1 MQRSKIWALAGP
13 VILANLSVPLLGAVD
28 TAVIGHL
35 DQAYNLAAV
44 AIGSTIIQFIY
55 WAFGFLRMGI
65 GGLAAQALGSKD
77 APEVRALF
85 TRGALIGLFVG
96 LVLWAIQSQ
105 ILWLALNLFD
115 GSAATK
121 SLASIYFE
129 IRIWSAPAVLVNYCL
144 IGWFIGMQN
153 TRAVLYLQVF
163 MNGLNIV
170 LDLYFVLNLGWGV
183 AGVAIATLIS
193 ELAAVIIGLLVY
205 RREVNRFDPGGKS
218 GSVWD
223 VNKLKRTLGINIDI
237 FIRTVCLLFA
247 FAFFTSQASGFGDI
261 TIAAHLVLIQFQFFL
276 SFGLDGF
283 AHAAEA
289 LVGNSIGSRNRLAL
303 RHAVN
308 ISSKWA
314 AGVAGAYM
322 LVYAI
327 IGEFIIGLLTSI
339 PEVRIVATDYLIWL
353 IISPAISVWSFML
366 DGIFIGATRSAEMRN
381 GMLISLI
388 VFISAALLLKPIMGY
403 GGVWVA
409 FTFFMIMRA
418 ITLGIFY
425 PRVEIDAK

>member
-85 TRGALIGLFVG
+85 TRGALIGLCVG

-115 GSAATK
+115 GSATTK
-121 SLASIYFE
+121 SLASLYFE

-289 LVGNSIGSRNRLAL
+289 LVGNSIGSKNRLAL

-327 IGEFIIGLLTSI
+327 AGEFIIGLLTSI

>member
-1 MQRSKIWALAGP
+1 M
-13 VILANLSVPLLGAVD
+13 LGAVD

-35 DQAYNLAAV
+35 DDAYNLAAV

-96 LVLWAIQSQ
+96 LVLLAIQSQ

-121 SLASIYFE
+121 SLAGLYFE

-327 IGEFIIGLLTSI
+327 AGEFIIGLLTSI

-403 GGVWVA
+403 GGVWLA
-409 FTFFMIMRA
+409 FTFFMTMRA
-418 ITLGIFY
+418 FTLGIFY

>member
-35 DQAYNLAAV
+35 DDAYNLAAV

-85 TRGALIGLFVG
+85 TRGALIGLCVG

-115 GSAATK
+115 GSATTK
-121 SLASIYFE
+121 SLASLYFE

-327 IGEFIIGLLTSI
+327 AGEFIIGLLTSI

>member
-85 TRGALIGLFVG
+85 TRGALIGLCVG
-96 LVLWAIQSQ
+96 LVLWTIQSQ

-121 SLASIYFE
+121 SLAGLYFE

-183 AGVAIATLIS
+183 AGVALATLIS

-289 LVGNSIGSRNRLAL
+289 LVGNSIGSKNRLAL

-327 IGEFIIGLLTSI
+327 AGEFIIGLLTSI

>member
-1 MQRSKIWALAGP
+1 M
-13 VILANLSVPLLGAVD
+13 LGAVD

-35 DQAYNLAAV
+35 DEAYNLAAV
-44 AIGSTIIQFIY
+44 AIGSTIILSIY

-85 TRGALIGLFVG
+85 TRGALIGLSVG

-121 SLASIYFE
+121 SLASLYFE

-289 LVGNSIGSRNRLAL
+289 LVGNSIGSKNRLAL

-327 IGEFIIGLLTSI
+327 AGEFIIGLLTSI

>member
-1 MQRSKIWALAGP
+1 M
-13 VILANLSVPLLGAVD
+13 PLLGAVD

-35 DQAYNLAAV
+35 DDAYNLAAV

-115 GSAATK
+115 GSAASK
-121 SLASIYFE
+121 SLASLYFE

-289 LVGNSIGSRNRLAL
+289 LVGNSIGSKNRLAL

-327 IGEFIIGLLTSI
+327 AGEFIIGLLTSI

-418 ITLGIFY
+418 VTLGIFY

>member
-1 MQRSKIWALAGP
+1 VQRSKIWALAGP

-85 TRGALIGLFVG
+85 TRGALIGLCVG

-115 GSAATK
+115 GSATTK
-121 SLASIYFE
+121 SLASLYFE

-223 VNKLKRTLGINIDI
+223 LNKLKRTLGINIDI

-289 LVGNSIGSRNRLAL
+289 LVGNSIGSKNRLAL

-327 IGEFIIGLLTSI
+327 AGEFIIGLLTSI

>member
-35 DQAYNLAAV
+35 DDAYNLAAV

-121 SLASIYFE
+121 SLASLYFQ

-327 IGEFIIGLLTSI
+327 AGEFIIGLLTSI

>member
-1 MQRSKIWALAGP
+1 M
-13 VILANLSVPLLGAVD
+13 PLLGAVD

-35 DQAYNLAAV
+35 DDAYNLAAV

-121 SLASIYFE
+121 SLASLYFE

-183 AGVAIATLIS
+183 PGVAIATLIS

-327 IGEFIIGLLTSI
+327 AGEFIIGLLTSI

>member
-35 DQAYNLAAV
+35 DDAYNLAAV

-65 GGLAAQALGSKD
+65 GGLAAQALGSND

-115 GSAATK
+115 GSATTK
-121 SLASIYFE
+121 SLASLYFQ

-327 IGEFIIGLLTSI
+327 AGEFIIGLLTSI

>member
-1 MQRSKIWALAGP
+1 M
-13 VILANLSVPLLGAVD
+13 PLLGAVD

-35 DQAYNLAAV
+35 DDAYNLAAV

-121 SLASIYFE
+121 SLASLYFE

-327 IGEFIIGLLTSI
+327 AGEFIIGLLTSI

>member
-1 MQRSKIWALAGP
+1 
-13 VILANLSVPLLGAVD
+13 VPLLGAVD

-35 DQAYNLAAV
+35 DDAYNLAAV

-115 GSAATK
+115 GSAASK
-121 SLASIYFE
+121 SLASLYFE

-289 LVGNSIGSRNRLAL
+289 LVGNSIGSKNRLAL

-327 IGEFIIGLLTSI
+327 AGEFIIGLLTSI

-418 ITLGIFY
+418 VTLGIFY

>member
-35 DQAYNLAAV
+35 DDAYNLAAV

-121 SLASIYFE
+121 SLASLYFE

-289 LVGNSIGSRNRLAL
+289 LVGNSIGSKNRLAL

-327 IGEFIIGLLTSI
+327 AGEFIIGLLTSI
-339 PEVRIVATDYLIWL
+339 PEVRIVATDYLIWM
-353 IISPAISVWSFML
+353 IISPATSVWSFML

-425 PRVEIDAK
+425 PRVEIDVK

>member
-85 TRGALIGLFVG
+85 TRGALIGLCVG

-115 GSAATK
+115 GSATTK
-121 SLASIYFE
+121 SLASLYFE

-205 RREVNRFDPGGKS
+205 RSEVNRFDPGGKS

-289 LVGNSIGSRNRLAL
+289 LVGNSIGSRNQLAL

-327 IGEFIIGLLTSI
+327 AGEFIIGLLTSI